1 MAYGGNPPKT
11 TSEIS
16 SDASTLTVL
25 VFLALSLFS
34 VFELNTIVLSVF
46 KHRKG
51 LYFWS
56 FLASCNGIAPH
67 SIGFLLKNV
76 IRSQNF
82 GLYITLVAIGWV
94 PMVTGQSLVLYS
106 RLHLIFWNRFYMKL
120 ILGIILTNVVVLHIP
135 IIILMYGAN
144 SSQSNSWIYPY
155 SIYEMIQVTVF
166 FVQELFISCVY
177 IKTCSSFFS
186 APGGRNDN
194 VRGMWRDLI
203 AVNILV
209 VLLDIPIL
217 CLQYLNYYDI
227 QTAYKAFVYSIKL
240 KIEFRILNR
249 LVQTTQTSG
258 NSGQPWS
265 NSRVQTPK
273 GKSANGLTKAFYFVG
288 ANDNLI
294 SQ

>member
-1 MAYGGNPPKT
+1 
-11 TSEIS
+11 
-16 SDASTLTVL
+16 
-25 VFLALSLFS
+25 
-34 VFELNTIVLSVF
+34 
-46 KHRKG
+46 
-51 LYFWS
+51 
-56 FLASCNGIAPH
+56 
-67 SIGFLLKNV
+67 
-76 IRSQNF
+76 
-82 GLYITLVAIGWV
+82 
-94 PMVTGQSLVLYS
+94 
-106 RLHLIFWNRFYMKL
+106 
-120 ILGIILTNVVVLHIP
+120 
-135 IIILMYGAN
+135 
-144 SSQSNSWIYPY
+144 
-155 SIYEMIQVTVF
+155 MIQVTVF

-273 GKSANGLTKAFYFVG
+273 GKSANGLTKTFYIVG

-294 SQ
+294 S